1 MKRIVLSQ
9 IGYISLVFTALIYG
23 VFPIFTR
30 MVGDNLPLYY
40 QAWSRAL
47 VTGLLMG
54 AISYATNPRIP
65 HISVHDGCWLV
76 LRAVFG
82 VVGFVGVFLALT
94 NMTVGESYMI
104 YFALYLVF
112 GVSAGR
118 VLFGETLDRTRVISL
133 ILAAAGL
140 WVVYGVQI
148 TSFDPY
154 LMWAGAAGIGYS
166 GWSILPK
173 KLVGKYSELE
183 LNYIDMFL
191 FTGVVFVLSVMSGEA
206 WVRPAANTVWFAS
219 AALGIIWIVTGY
231 LIIYGFAR
239 VDAALGSVAMLTEI
253 PFALI
258 GAYLAFGESLAI
270 NQIVGGVTIVC
281 AMAYPELVQ
290 FIQKKKLKIGS

>member
-9 IGYISLVFTALIYG
+9 IGYISLVVTALIYG

-47 VTGLLMG
+47 VTAILM
-54 AISYATNPRIP
+54 AIISFAANRRIP
-65 HISVHDGCWLV
+65 VVSVRDAKWLV
-76 LRAVFG
+76 VRAVFG
-82 VVGFVGVFLALT
+82 VFGFVGVFLALT
-94 NMTVGESYMI
+94 NMTVSESYMI

-112 GVSAGR
+112 GVVAGR
-118 VLFGETLDRTRVISL
+118 VLFGEVLDRTRVISL
-133 ILAAAGL
+133 IVAAAGL
-140 WVVYGVQI
+140 WVVYGAQI
-148 TSFDPY
+148 VSFDPY
-154 LMWAGAAGIGYS
+154 LVWAAVAGAGYS

-173 KLVGKYSELE
+173 KLVGTYTELE

-191 FTGVVFVLSVMSGEA
+191 FTGLVFVLSVVAREPWVLPEA
-206 WVRPAANTVWFAS
+206 NIVWAAS
-219 AALGIIWIVTGY
+219 AALGVIWMVTGY
-231 LIIYGFAR
+231 LIVYGFAR

-258 GAYLAFGESLAI
+258 GAYLVFGEKLAA
-270 NQIVGGVTIVC
+270 NQVIGGVMIVF

-290 FIQKKKLKIGS
+290 FVQKKNSR